1 MPRDRGREGSADAPP
16 VVVTALHSGAGIGR
30 LHLGSIPHIRP
41 MPLTS
46 PDPTKSGLNVEG
58 AMLKIKTVQL
68 AVALSVCAAFAIP
81 ATVSAQTKK
90 KISYEEAFKR
100 CKAFMD
106 KEKGS
111 LGAGTTADANK
122 STRGAA
128 CMRKF
133 GHRL

>member
-1 MPRDRGREGSADAPP
+1 
-16 VVVTALHSGAGIGR
+16 
-30 LHLGSIPHIRP
+30 
-41 MPLTS
+41 
-46 PDPTKSGLNVEG
+46 
-58 AMLKIKTVQL
+58 MLKIRTVQL
-68 AVALSVCAAFAIP
+68 AIALSVCAAFATP
-81 ATVSAQTKK
+81 TTAVAQKK

>member
-1 MPRDRGREGSADAPP
+1 MVTSRAVRLAGLAAF
-16 VVVTALHSGAGIGR
+16 TALA
-30 LHLGSIPHIRP
+30 
-41 MPLTS
+41 LT
-46 PDPTKSGLNVEG
+46 L
-58 AMLKIKTVQL
+58 
-68 AVALSVCAAFAIP
+68 P
-81 ATVSAQTKK
+81 ASAQQKTK

-128 CMRKF
+128 CMKKF
-133 GHRL
+133 GHKL

>member
-1 MPRDRGREGSADAPP
+1 MAVFKG
-16 VVVTALHSGAGIGR
+16 
-30 LHLGSIPHIRP
+30 
-41 MPLTS
+41 M
-46 PDPTKSGLNVEG
+46 
-58 AMLKIKTVQL
+58 QL
-68 AVALSVCAAFAIP
+68 AALSIFAALALTVP
-81 ATVSAQTKK
+81 ASAQQKPK

-111 LGAGTTADANK
+111 LGAGTTSDANK

>member
-1 MPRDRGREGSADAPP
+1 
-16 VVVTALHSGAGIGR
+16 
-30 LHLGSIPHIRP
+30 
-41 MPLTS
+41 
-46 PDPTKSGLNVEG
+46 
-58 AMLKIKTVQL
+58 MLKSNL
-68 AVALSVCAAFAIP
+68 LSLGVALSVAMALALP
-81 ATVSAQTKK
+81 GTALAQKTQK

-111 LGAGTTADANK
+111 LGAGTTSDANK